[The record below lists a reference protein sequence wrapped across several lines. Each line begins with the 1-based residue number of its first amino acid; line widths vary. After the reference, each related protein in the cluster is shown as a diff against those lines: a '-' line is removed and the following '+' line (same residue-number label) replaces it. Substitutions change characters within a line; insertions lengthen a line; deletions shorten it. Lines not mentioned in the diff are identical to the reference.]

1 MDILRHLS
9 GKSSGAAREDRR
21 VRRTRDSLAAAMM
34 ELMVRKRFD
43 RITVQDLLDQA
54 NVGRSTFYTH
64 WRSKEDLLLT
74 HFDRMLE
81 HTVGGEHDDPEGLPT
96 LGLIL
101 HIGEQH
107 RLYRALVW
115 GRSAEMILRRAEDY
129 LSARFLKD
137 LARLSGDGDPAV
149 PVEEVARFAAS
160 AFLAQ
165 LRWWLDSEMPIPAVE
180 LDRRFH
186 ALVMPGVRAAL
197 SSPPPAAERAGTG

>member
-9 GKSSGAAREDRR
+9 GKRSGTGTEDRR

-43 RITVQDLLDQA
+43 RITVQDLLDRA

-64 WRSKEDLLLT
+64 WRSKEHLLLT

-81 HTVGGEHDDPEGLPT
+81 QTVGGEQDDAAGLPT
-96 LGLIL
+96 LGLIR

-115 GRSAEMILRRAEDY
+115 GRRAELILRRAEDY
-129 LSARFLKD
+129 LAARFLQD
-137 LARLSGDGDPAV
+137 LERLCGDGEPAV
-149 PVEEVARFAAS
+149 PLEDVARFAAA

-165 LRWWLDSEMPIPAVE
+165 LRGWLDREMPISPEE
-180 LDRRFH
+180 LNRRFH
-186 ALVMPGVRAAL
+186 MLVMPGIQAVSRP
-197 SSPPPAAERAGTG
+197 SPAAG